1 MSKLRE
7 WFFGSKPWWMFW
19 NPRSSFAGGSLLGV
33 IVVAV
38 VLVAIE
44 LLS

>member
-1 MSKLRE
+1 MSDWRN

-19 NPRSSFAGGSLLGV
+19 NYRSSFAGGILFGCV
-33 IVVAV
+33 VVAV